1 MLVFFSFNSVV
12 FVLYLWSIGTMLAR
26 DRGDV
31 GMLIF
36 FSFRECVRVYI
47 LLVFMRTIGGKRIDK
62 LLVIVGRTIIK

>member
-1 MLVFFSFNSVV
+1 MLV
-12 FVLYLWSIGTMLAR
+12 R